1 MAKSGENKTQV
12 NDASVTDFIESI
24 EDEQKRNDSLEIIRM
39 MQQVTKEQPKMW
51 GSSIVGFGS
60 YHYKYESGRE
70 GDSPRIGF
78 SPRKQNMTLYL
89 TQGIENN
96 QDLLKNLGKHS
107 TGKGCL
113 YIKKL
118 SDVDKDVLKELISQS
133 HNAAKNR

>member
-12 NDASVTDFIESI
+12 NDASVADFINSI

-51 GSSIVGFGS
+51 GPSIVGFGS

-89 TQGIENN
+89 SRGIENN

-118 SDVDKDVLKELISQS
+118 SDVDKDVLKELLSQS